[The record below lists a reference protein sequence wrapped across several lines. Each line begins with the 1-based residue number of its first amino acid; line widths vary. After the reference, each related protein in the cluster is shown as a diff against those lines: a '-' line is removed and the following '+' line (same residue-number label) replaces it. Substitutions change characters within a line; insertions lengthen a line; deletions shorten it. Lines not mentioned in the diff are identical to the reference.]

1 MVDECNSESETQS
14 GVDVDVDFDEDDELF
29 EQTRSYGRRR
39 M

>member
-1 MVDECNSESETQS
+1 MVDDCNSESETQS